1 MEMIDRLSGLL
12 AQVAAVL
19 YLGVG
24 VMLGWEVAGRYLF
37 NAPTIWAEELSR
49 LFLVWGT
56 LLGASWLIKG
66 GRHIRI
72 TMLLEHM
79 GDGPRRVLEI
89 FSLIFV
95 VAFAVGL
102 IVYGSPI
109 ALDSLERGR
118 TTGSMIDLPVGF
130 VQIAVPIGGLLMT
143 LQAVVEILRL
153 ALGGPLPSMSHDDD
167 ASEGAA

>member
-1 MEMIDRLSGLL
+1 MEMVDRLSGFL
-12 AQVAAVL
+12 ARVAAVL

-24 VMLGWEVAGRYLF
+24 VMLGWEVGGRYLF

-72 TMLLEHM
+72 TMVLEHL
-79 GDGPRRVLEI
+79 GEGPRRVLEI
-89 FSLIFV
+89 LSLLFV
-95 VAFAVGL
+95 IAFAVGL

-118 TTGSMIDLPVGF
+118 TTGSMIDLPIGL
-130 VQIAVPIGGLLMT
+130 VQISVPIGGLLMT
-143 LQAVVEILRL
+143 LQAGVEILRL
-153 ALGGPLPSMSHDDD
+153 VLGGPLSLLSHDDD
-167 ASEGAA
+167 ASEGTV